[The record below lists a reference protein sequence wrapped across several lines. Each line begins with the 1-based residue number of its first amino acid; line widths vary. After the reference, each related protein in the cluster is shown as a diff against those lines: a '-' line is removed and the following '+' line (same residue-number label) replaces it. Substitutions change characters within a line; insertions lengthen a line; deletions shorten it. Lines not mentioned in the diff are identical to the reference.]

1 MPLYSIAMGQAH
13 IALVEDSWDALVPNI
28 KTWQV
33 GRISQLHFAASKI
46 IVNSNLHSLAFP
58 VDPITIFHFHGKA
71 MMIVCLVFLLTPS
84 IKLIRQ
90 QYWNHF
96 VTEPAE
102 PSKSHRRQKE

>member
-58 VDPITIFHFHGKA
+58 VDPITIFHFHGRAAKVLA
-71 MMIVCLVFLLTPS
+71 TQASIFLPSCNHVIFYCLW
-84 IKLIRQ
+84 Q
-90 QYWNHF
+90 
-96 VTEPAE
+96 
-102 PSKSHRRQKE
+102 HRLHY